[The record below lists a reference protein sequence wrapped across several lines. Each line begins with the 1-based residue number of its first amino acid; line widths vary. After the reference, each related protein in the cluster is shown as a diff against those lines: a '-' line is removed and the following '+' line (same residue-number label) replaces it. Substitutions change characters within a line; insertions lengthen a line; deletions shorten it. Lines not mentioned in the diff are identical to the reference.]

1 MKNLRLLFLFFL
13 IFKSQNVFSNNIA
26 VIDIED
32 IINNNKLYLETLKK
46 IENSQKIDS
55 TFIKDEEQILEELLK
70 EIDESKLLLSENE
83 TNKLINEYNIK
94 FNEFSVKI
102 KEFNDHFQNQ
112 IIEIRKVI
120 LQEIIVLSEKYA
132 KKNDIDLVID
142 STSYLIASNEI
153 NMTNIIKEE
162 LSKITL
168 KLEFKNFEKN

>member
-1 MKNLRLLFLFFL
+1 MKKIKLLFLFFL
-13 IFKSQNVFSNNIA
+13 IFQSQNVFSNNIA
-26 VIDIED
+26 VINIED
-32 IINNNKLYLETLKK
+32 IINNNKLYLEALKK

-55 TFIKDEEQILEELLK
+55 TFIKNEEQKLEELLK

-83 TNKLINEYNIK
+83 INKLIDEYNIK
-94 FNEFSVKI
+94 FNEFSQKI

-168 KLEFKNFEKN
+168 KLEFENFEKN

>member
-1 MKNLRLLFLFFL
+1 MKILRLLFLLFL

-26 VIDIED
+26 VINIED
-32 IINNNKLYLETLKK
+32 IINNNKLYLEILEK
-46 IENSQKIDS
+46 IEASQKIDS
-55 TFIKDEEQILEELLK
+55 TLIKDEEQKLEELLK

-83 TNKLINEYNIK
+83 INKLINEYNIK
-94 FNEFSVKI
+94 FNEFSQKI

-132 KKNDIDLVID
+132 KKNNIDLVID

-168 KLEFKNFEKN
+168 KLEYKNFEKN

>member
-13 IFKSQNVFSNNIA
+13 IFNSQNVFSNNIA
-26 VIDIED
+26 VINIED
-32 IINNNKLYLETLKK
+32 IINNNKLYLETLEK
-46 IENSQKIDS
+46 IETTQKIDS
-55 TFIKDEEQILEELLK
+55 TFIKDEEEKLEELLK
-70 EIDESKLLLSENE
+70 KIDESKLLLSENE
-83 TNKLINEYNIK
+83 INKLIDEYNIK
-94 FNEFSVKI
+94 FNEFSQQI
-102 KEFNDHFQNQ
+102 EEFNDHFQNQ

-132 KKNDIDLVID
+132 KKNKIDLVID

>member
-1 MKNLRLLFLFFL
+1 MKKLRLLFFFFF
-13 IFKSQNVFSNNIA
+13 ISISQIVLSNNIA

-32 IINNNKLYLETLKK
+32 IINNNKLYIEILEK
-46 IENSQKIDS
+46 IENSQKVES
-55 TFIKDEEQILEELLK
+55 TFIKDEELKLEKILK
-70 EIDESKLLLSENE
+70 EIEESKLLLTENE
-83 TNKLINEYNIK
+83 INKLVYEYNIK
-94 FNEFSVKI
+94 YNEFSIKI
-102 KEFNDHFQNQ
+102 KEFNNHFQNQ

-132 KKNDIDLVID
+132 KKNNVDIVID

-162 LSKITL
+162 LSKIAL

>member
-120 LQEIIVLSEKYA
+120 LQEVIVLSEKYA
-132 KKNDIDLVID
+132 KKNNIDLILD

-162 LSKITL
+162 LSKIKL

>member
-32 IINNNKLYLETLKK
+32 IINNNKLNFETLKK

-55 TFIKDEEQILEELLK
+55 NFIKDEEQILEELLK

-120 LQEIIVLSEKYA
+120 LQEVIVLSEKYA
-132 KKNDIDLVID
+132 KKNNIDLVID

-162 LSKITL
+162 LSRITL

>member
-13 IFKSQNVFSNNIA
+13 IFKSQNVLSNNIA
-26 VIDIED
+26 VINIED
-32 IINNNKLYLETLKK
+32 IINNNKLYLETLEK
-46 IENSQKIDS
+46 IETIQKIDS
-55 TFIKDEEQILEELLK
+55 TFIKDEEEKLEELLK
-70 EIDESKLLLSENE
+70 KIDESKLFLSEKE
-83 TNKLINEYNIK
+83 INKLIDEYNIK
-94 FNEFSVKI
+94 FNEFSLKI

-132 KKNDIDLVID
+132 KKNEIDLVID

>member
-1 MKNLRLLFLFFL
+1 MKYLRLLFFFFLFFN
-13 IFKSQNVFSNNIA
+13 SQNVSSKNIA
-26 VIDIED
+26 VIDIEE
-32 IINNNKLYLETLKK
+32 IINNNKLYLEILEK
-46 IENSQKIDS
+46 IESSQKIES
-55 TFIKDEEQILEELLK
+55 NFIKDDELNLEKLLR

-83 TNKLINEYNIK
+83 INKLINEYNIK
-94 FNEFSVKI
+94 HRDFSLKI

-132 KKNDIDLVID
+132 KKNNIDLVID

-153 NMTNIIKEE
+153 NMTHIIKKE
-162 LSKITL
+162 LSKKSL

>member
-162 LSKITL
+162 LSRITL

>member
-1 MKNLRLLFLFFL
+1 LKNLRLLFLFFL

-55 TFIKDEEQILEELLK
+55 TFIKDEEQKLEELLK

-94 FNEFSVKI
+94 FNEFSLKI

-120 LQEIIVLSEKYA
+120 LQEVIVLSEKYA

-168 KLEFKNFEKN
+168 KLEFENFEKN

>member
-1 MKNLRLLFLFFL
+1 MKNLKLLFFFFF
-13 IFKSQNVFSNNIA
+13 IFNSQNVFSNNIA

-32 IINNNKLYLETLKK
+32 IINNNKIYLETLEN
-46 IENSQKIDS
+46 IETSQKIDS
-55 TFIKDEEQILEELLK
+55 TFIKKDEKKLEKLLK
-70 EIDESKLLLSENE
+70 EIDQSKLLLNENE
-83 TNKLINEYNIK
+83 INKLVNEYNK
-94 FNEFSVKI
+94 KYNDFSLKI

-120 LQEIIVLSEKYA
+120 LKEIIVLSEKYA
-132 KKNDIDLVID
+132 KKNNIDLVID

>member
-13 IFKSQNVFSNNIA
+13 IFKSQNVLSNNIA
-26 VIDIED
+26 VINIED
-32 IINNNKLYLETLKK
+32 IINNNKLYLETLEK
-46 IENSQKIDS
+46 IESTQKIDS
-55 TFIKDEEQILEELLK
+55 IFIKDEEEKLEELLK
-70 EIDESKLLLSENE
+70 KIDESKLFLSENE
-83 TNKLINEYNIK
+83 INKLIDEYNIK
-94 FNEFSVKI
+94 FNEFSLKI

-132 KKNDIDLVID
+132 KKNEIDLVID

>member
-1 MKNLRLLFLFFL
+1 MKNLRLLFVFLL
-13 IFKSQNVFSNNIA
+13 IFQSQNVFSNNIA

-70 EIDESKLLLSENE
+70 EIDESKLLLNENE

-94 FNEFSVKI
+94 FNEFSLKI

-132 KKNDIDLVID
+132 KKNDIDLILD

-153 NMTNIIKEE
+153 NMTKTIIEE
-162 LSKITL
+162 LDKLTL
-168 KLEFKNFEKN
+168 LLEFDSFEKN

>member
-1 MKNLRLLFLFFL
+1 MKNLRLLLLFFF
-13 IFKSQNVFSNNIA
+13 IFKSQNLFSNNIA
-26 VIDIED
+26 VINIED
-32 IINNNKLYLETLKK
+32 IINNNKSYLETLEK
-46 IENSQKIDS
+46 IEANQKINS
-55 TFIKDEEQILEELLK
+55 TFIKDEEEKLEELLK
-70 EIDESKLLLSENE
+70 KIDESKLILSENE
-83 TNKLINEYNIK
+83 INKLIDQYNIK
-94 FNEFSVKI
+94 FNEFSLKV

-132 KKNDIDLVID
+132 KKNEIDLVID

>member
-94 FNEFSVKI
+94 FNEFSLKI

-120 LQEIIVLSEKYA
+120 LKEIIVLSEKYA

-162 LSKITL
+162 LSKMKL

>member
-1 MKNLRLLFLFFL
+1 MKNLKLLFFFFF
-13 IFKSQNVFSNNIA
+13 IFNSQNVFSNNIA

-32 IINNNKLYLETLKK
+32 IINNNKIYLETLEN
-46 IENSQKIDS
+46 IETSQKIDS
-55 TFIKDEEQILEELLK
+55 TFIKKDEKKLEKLLK
-70 EIDESKLLLSENE
+70 EIDQSKLLLNENE
-83 TNKLINEYNIK
+83 INKLVNEYNK
-94 FNEFSVKI
+94 KYNDFSLKI

-132 KKNDIDLVID
+132 KKNKIDLVID

>member
-1 MKNLRLLFLFFL
+1 MIKLRLIFFFYF
-13 IFKSQNVFSNNIA
+13 ISHSQFVLSNNIA

-32 IINNNKLYLETLKK
+32 IINNNKSYIEILEK
-46 IENSQKIDS
+46 IENIQRIESN
-55 TFIKDEEQILEELLK
+55 FIKDEELKLEKILEEI
-70 EIDESKLLLSENE
+70 EESKLLLTENE
-83 TNKLINEYNIK
+83 INKLVYEYNIK
-94 FNEFSVKI
+94 YNDFSMKI

-132 KKNDIDLVID
+132 KKNSIDIVID

-168 KLEFKNFEKN
+168 QLEFKNFEKN

>member
-46 IENSQKIDS
+46 IENNQKIDS

-94 FNEFSVKI
+94 FNEFSLKI

-132 KKNDIDLVID
+132 KKNNIDIVID

-162 LSKITL
+162 LSKKAL
-168 KLEFKNFEKN
+168 KLEFKNFEQN

>member
-55 TFIKDEEQILEELLK
+55 NFIKDEEQILEELLK

-83 TNKLINEYNIK
+83 INKLINEYNIK
-94 FNEFSVKI
+94 FNEFSIKI
-102 KEFNDHFQNQ
+102 KEFNDHFQKQ
-112 IIEIRKVI
+112 IIEIRKII
-120 LQEIIVLSEKYA
+120 LQEVIVLSEKYA

>member
-1 MKNLRLLFLFFL
+1 MKNIRLLFLFCL
-13 IFKSQNVFSNNIA
+13 IFNSQNVFSNNIA

-55 TFIKDEEQILEELLK
+55 NFIKDEEQILEELLK

-120 LQEIIVLSEKYA
+120 LQEVIVLSEKYA

-162 LSKITL
+162 LSKIIL
-168 KLEFKNFEKN
+168 KLEFKSFEKN

>member
-1 MKNLRLLFLFFL
+1 LKNLRLLFLFFL

-55 TFIKDEEQILEELLK
+55 NFIKDEEQILEELLK

>member
-46 IENSQKIDS
+46 IENSQKIES
-55 TFIKDEEQILEELLK
+55 NFIKDEEQILEELLK

-120 LQEIIVLSEKYA
+120 LQEVIVLSEKYA

-168 KLEFKNFEKN
+168 KLEFKSFEKN

>member
-26 VIDIED
+26 VINIED
-32 IINNNKLYLETLKK
+32 IINNNKLYLETLEK
-46 IENSQKIDS
+46 IETTQKIDS
-55 TFIKDEEQILEELLK
+55 TFIKDEEEKLEELLK
-70 EIDESKLLLSENE
+70 KIDEAKLLLSENE
-83 TNKLINEYNIK
+83 INKLIDEYNIK
-94 FNEFSVKI
+94 FNEFSLQI

>member
-13 IFKSQNVFSNNIA
+13 IFKSHNVFSNNIA

-55 TFIKDEEQILEELLK
+55 NFIKDEEQILEELLK

-83 TNKLINEYNIK
+83 INKLINEYNIK
-94 FNEFSVKI
+94 FNEFSIKI
-102 KEFNDHFQNQ
+102 KEFNDYFQNQ

>member
-32 IINNNKLYLETLKK
+32 IINNNKLYLEVLKK

-55 TFIKDEEQILEELLK
+55 NFIKDEEQILEELLK

-94 FNEFSVKI
+94 FNEFSLKI

-120 LQEIIVLSEKYA
+120 LQEVIVLSEKYA
-132 KKNDIDLVID
+132 KKNEIDLVID

-162 LSKITL
+162 LSRITL

>member
-1 MKNLRLLFLFFL
+1 MKNLRLLFLFFF
-13 IFKSQNVFSNNIA
+13 IFKSQNLFSNNIA
-26 VIDIED
+26 VINIED
-32 IINNNKLYLETLKK
+32 IINNNKSYLETLEK
-46 IENSQKIDS
+46 IEANQKINS
-55 TFIKDEEQILEELLK
+55 TFIKDEEEKLEELLK
-70 EIDESKLLLSENE
+70 KIDESKLFLSEKE
-83 TNKLINEYNIK
+83 INKLIDEYNIK
-94 FNEFSVKI
+94 FNEFSLKI

-132 KKNDIDLVID
+132 KKNEIDLVID

>member
-32 IINNNKLYLETLKK
+32 IINNNKIYLETLKK

-55 TFIKDEEQILEELLK
+55 TLLKDEEQKLEELLK

-83 TNKLINEYNIK
+83 INKLINDYNIK
-94 FNEFSVKI
+94 FNEFSIKI

-120 LQEIIVLSEKYA
+120 LQEVIVLSEKYA

-162 LSKITL
+162 LSKLTL

>member
-13 IFKSQNVFSNNIA
+13 IFKSKNVFSNNIA

-55 TFIKDEEQILEELLK
+55 NFIKDEEQILEELLK

-83 TNKLINEYNIK
+83 INKLINEYNIK
-94 FNEFSVKI
+94 FNEFSIKI
-102 KEFNDHFQNQ
+102 KEFNDYFQNQ

>member
-55 TFIKDEEQILEELLK
+55 NFIKDEEQILEELLK

-162 LSKITL
+162 LSRITL

>member
-1 MKNLRLLFLFFL
+1 MKNLSLLFLFFL
-13 IFKSQNVFSNNIA
+13 IFKSQNVFSNSIA
-26 VIDIED
+26 VINIED
-32 IINNNKLYLETLKK
+32 IINNNKLYLETLEK
-46 IENSQKIDS
+46 IETTQKIDS
-55 TFIKDEEQILEELLK
+55 TFIKDEEEKLEELLK
-70 EIDESKLLLSENE
+70 KIDESKLLLSENE
-83 TNKLINEYNIK
+83 INKLIDEYNIK
-94 FNEFSVKI
+94 FNEFSLKI

-132 KKNDIDLVID
+132 KKNKIDLVID

>member
-1 MKNLRLLFLFFL
+1 MKKLRFIFFFFF
-13 IFKSQNVFSNNIA
+13 ISNSQIALSNNIA

-32 IINNNKLYLETLKK
+32 IINNNKSYIEILEK
-46 IENSQKIDS
+46 IENIQRVESN
-55 TFIKDEEQILEELLK
+55 FIKDEELKLEKILK
-70 EIDESKLLLSENE
+70 EIEESKLLLTENE
-83 TNKLINEYNIK
+83 INKLVYEYNIK
-94 FNEFSVKI
+94 YNDFSMKI

-132 KKNDIDLVID
+132 KKNNIDIVID

-162 LSKITL
+162 LSKTSL
-168 KLEFKNFEKN
+168 ELEFKNFEKN

>member
-1 MKNLRLLFLFFL
+1 MKNLRLLFLFFF
-13 IFKSQNVFSNNIA
+13 IFKSQNLFSNNIA
-26 VIDIED
+26 VINIED
-32 IINNNKLYLETLKK
+32 IINNNKLYLETLEK
-46 IENSQKIDS
+46 IETIQKIDS
-55 TFIKDEEQILEELLK
+55 TFIKDEEEKLEELLK
-70 EIDESKLLLSENE
+70 KIDESKLFLSEKE
-83 TNKLINEYNIK
+83 INKLIDEYNIK
-94 FNEFSVKI
+94 FNEFSLKI

-132 KKNDIDLVID
+132 KKNEIDLVID

>member
-120 LQEIIVLSEKYA
+120 LQEVIVLSEKYA